1 MVLELFTLMLFK
13 HQDSDLMKCKI
24 LRIFNRPDENGVGFG
39 TRFLLLWNRCSSLMT
54 MKSPLRSTR

>member
-1 MVLELFTLMLFK
+1 MVLELFALMLFK

-24 LRIFNRPDENGVGFG
+24 VVIFNRPDENGVGFG
-39 TRFLLLWNRCSSLMT
+39 TRFLLFWNRCSSPMT